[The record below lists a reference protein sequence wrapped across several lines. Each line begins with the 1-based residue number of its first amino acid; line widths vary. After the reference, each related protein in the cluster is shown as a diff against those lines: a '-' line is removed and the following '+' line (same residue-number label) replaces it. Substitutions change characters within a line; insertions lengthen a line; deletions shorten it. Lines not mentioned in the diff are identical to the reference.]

1 MLVGPSEGWVG
12 EWVGILS
19 FTFCKHP
26 TFLFHVFL
34 EIIVFIILIIYLL
47 PHLFFMLFLVDVI
60 QVAELV
66 LSYQGFKQV
75 LCRLILEI
83 IVLYIHIITNSVA
96 YDGNKYGY

>member
-1 MLVGPSEGWVG
+1 
-12 EWVGILS
+12 
-19 FTFCKHP
+19 
-26 TFLFHVFL
+26 
-34 EIIVFIILIIYLL
+34 
-47 PHLFFMLFLVDVI
+47 MLFLVDVI

-96 YDGNKYGY
+96 YDGNKYGYW